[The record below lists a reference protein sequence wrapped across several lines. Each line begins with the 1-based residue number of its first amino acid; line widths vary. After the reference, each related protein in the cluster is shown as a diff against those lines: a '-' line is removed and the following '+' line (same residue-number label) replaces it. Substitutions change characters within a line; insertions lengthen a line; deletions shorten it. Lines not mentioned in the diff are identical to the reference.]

1 MLSACSVRAQIET
14 RIPSAFAVYKRPEL
28 KFLATGISQIDLLT
42 GGVPVSA
49 LSEICGPGKTSVLT
63 SLLSSATHQEHFCAL
78 VDAKDSFDPASA
90 EAVGVD
96 LSRLL
101 WVRCGKSRQ
110 DLPPLEQAFKS
121 ADLLLQS
128 GGFGIVAVDLSG
140 FSERLLNKIQPATWF
155 RFAHVVEKRE
165 TALVFIAQQPQAT
178 SCAGLVLNL
187 KTKSPVWRDNLLTNL
202 DVEVEVLRTLNKKP
216 PNKKLPQS
224 IGPAV
229 SLKPQWT

>member
-1 MLSACSVRAQIET
+1 
-14 RIPSAFAVYKRPEL
+14 
-28 KFLATGISQIDLLT
+28 
-42 GGVPVSA
+42 
-49 LSEICGPGKTSVLT
+49 
-63 SLLSSATHQEHFCAL
+63 EHFCAL